1 MIKVKDFMTR
11 EIRTITRQTTIRK
24 IAHLFLR
31 FQVGFLPVVDE
42 EMRLLGEITKKDI
55 LAPFLPDYFDL
66 LEDITFISDFGS
78 LENLPLE
85 ILENLIVAEDIMIRS
100 VVTIDQEASLFK
112 VIALMAQHDV
122 RHIPVVKQE
131 RLIGIVSWT
140 DMLRVIFEEKLS
152 GSGFNI

>member
-11 EIRTITRQTTIRK
+11 KIKTITQQTTIRE
-24 IAHLFLR
+24 IAHIFLS

-85 ILENLIVAEDIMIRS
+85 ILENLIVAEDIMIKS
-100 VVTIDQEASLFK
+100 VVTINQEASLFK
-112 VIALMAQHDV
+112 VIALMAQHDI
-122 RHIPVVKQE
+122 RHIPVVEKG
-131 RLIGIVSWT
+131 RLIGIISRT
-140 DMLRVIFEEKLS
+140 DILRVIFEQK
-152 GSGFNI
+152 GFN